1 MPGFQHKRRSL
12 TVTLPRRALAAG
24 WLAALLLLCLLALS
38 SSASAL
44 TAGPASL
51 PAPSPTST
59 AAAPSS
65 RIGHVTSTVTGTPPT
80 PSATQVASAPK
91 AAAVEATA
99 SAGGAVEASRHA
111 LPASKAPAGVQ
122 VRATVERTASSVES
136 KARSGAGVAA
146 TVERTASSIGSK
158 APSITQVRA
167 TVERTASSIGST
179 RPVKETVA
187 VAAATIG
194 HTVDGK
200 VASGVTERSTLV
212 PGATAETTALLAP
225 ASSAIP
231 ATTST
236 AKLGTSIAGRS
247 ASPARPASE
256 QGNSAGIASGEQEG
270 GAPHQES
277 GAAAQADRLYAQ
289 GAPPTSSRAWP
300 STVPTPLRAL
310 SPKVPSA
317 SRSDAQH
324 FQSLT
329 ASFPSARMGS
339 YDNGPAAERGAANT
353 IEGSASAAP
362 EPAPS
367 QSPGAIGYSGAA
379 ASAGASGLSI
389 FLLIFSLLSIGGLMA
404 MSLLRLASEPRRLA
418 PIALIPERP
427 G

>member
-1 MPGFQHKRRSL
+1 MPRFQHKRRTL
-12 TVTLPRRALAAG
+12 AVTLPSRALAEG

-44 TAGPASL
+44 TAGPVNSL

-65 RIGHVTSTVTGTPPT
+65 RIGQVTSAVTDTPPT
-80 PSATQVASAPK
+80 PSATQVASAR
-91 AAAVEATA
+91 A
-99 SAGGAVEASRHA
+99 SGGGAVEASRHA
-111 LPASKAPAGVQ
+111 LPASKAPAGTQ

-136 KARSGAGVAA
+136 DARSGAAVAA

-158 APSITQVRA
+158 APSIPQVRA
-167 TVERTASSIGST
+167 TVERTASSIGSAP
-179 RPVKETVA
+179 PVKETVA
-187 VAAATIG
+187 AAPATVRQ
-194 HTVDGK
+194 TVDGK
-200 VASGVTERSTLV
+200 VASSVTERSTV

-236 AKLGTSIAGRS
+236 AKLGTSVAGRS
-247 ASPARPASE
+247 TSPARPASE
-256 QGNSAGIASGEQEG
+256 QESSAGIASGEQEG
-270 GAPHQES
+270 GTPHQES
-277 GAAAQADRLYAQ
+277 GTAALADRHYVQ
-289 GAPPTSSRAWP
+289 GAPPSTSRPWP
-300 STVPTPLRAL
+300 STVPTPQRAL
-310 SPKVPSA
+310 SLNA
-317 SRSDAQH
+317 SVAPRSDALH
-324 FQSLT
+324 LQSLT
-329 ASFPSARMGS
+329 ASFPSTSMGS
-339 YDNGPAAERGAANT
+339 YDGSPAERGAANT

-362 EPAPS
+362 EPTPS
-367 QSPGAIGYSGAA
+367 QSPGGIGYSGAA

-389 FLLIFSLLSIGGLMA
+389 FLLIFSLLSVGGLMA